1 MKTIAARMLDRM
13 QIEYELRA
21 YEFSEEEM
29 DAISVAQKIGMPPNA
44 VPIVATSRPSAPL
57 PVRRS
62 AAR

>member
-29 DAISVAQKIGMPPNA
+29 DAISVAQKIGMPPSA
-44 VPIVATSRPSAPL
+44 VFKTLVARGAP
-57 PVRRS
+57 RRLVTKGLS
-62 AAR
+62 